1 MKLAK
6 ICIDGVKVIL
16 CQDSDKLS
24 GEQIQYGATIINVN
38 PDDQQLASIA
48 TTFDQF
54 SQPECK
60 PAKLQSF

>member
-16 CQDSDKLS
+16 CQDSEKLS
-24 GEQIQYGATIINVN
+24 EEQIQYGATIINVN
-38 PDDQQLASIA
+38 PDDQQVAHFA